1 MEYMLVSIVTI
12 IIMFVFFKNINKLDS
27 DMPQKTYLRQSTL
40 FVKTDKNKEK
50 IIKTTQ
56 SLEFFK
62 KRLKKIMFTEDN
74 AYWIDN
80 NVVYKAKTNNDE
92 IDNNTVEKV
101 DIMTM
106 DKVELD
112 KMIFIIDKLTERN

>member
-1 MEYMLVSIVTI
+1 
-12 IIMFVFFKNINKLDS
+12 MFVFFNKINKLDTN
-27 DMPQKTYLRQSTL
+27 MPKLTHLRQSNMV
-40 FVKTDKNKEK
+40 VKVNKQKEK
-50 IIKTTQ
+50 VVKSTQ
-56 SLEFFK
+56 SLDFLN
-62 KRLKKIMFTEDN
+62 KRLRKIMFIEDN

-80 NVVYKAKTNNDE
+80 NVVYKAKANNDE

-112 KMIFIIDKLTERN
+112 KMIFIIEKLTERN

>member
-1 MEYMLVSIVTI
+1 
-12 IIMFVFFKNINKLDS
+12 MFIEN
-27 DMPQKTYLRQSTL
+27 
-40 FVKTDKNKEK
+40 
-50 IIKTTQ
+50 
-56 SLEFFK
+56 
-62 KRLKKIMFTEDN
+62 N

-106 DKVELD
+106 NKVELD
-112 KMIFIIDKLTERN
+112 NMIFIIDKLTERN

>member
-1 MEYMLVSIVTI
+1 MDYLFVSLITI
-12 IIMFVFFKNINKLDS
+12 LIMFVFFNKINKLDTN
-27 DMPQKTYLRQSTL
+27 MPKLTHLRQSNMV
-40 FVKTDKNKEK
+40 VKVNKQKEK
-50 IIKTTQ
+50 VVKSTQ
-56 SLEFFK
+56 SLDFLN
-62 KRLKKIMFTEDN
+62 KRLRKIMFIEDN

-80 NVVYKAKTNNDE
+80 NVVYKAKANNDE

-112 KMIFIIDKLTERN
+112 KMIFIIEKLTERN